1 MCQDYAARQGFIGFV
16 QNVEA
21 NSNDWLQAE
30 LEAGA
35 NVLHGAVEP
44 VSVGDGQC
52 TFGPGGSGFSE
63 QFRAGHAEV
72 PRKRRSYV

>member
-1 MCQDYAARQGFIGFV
+1 VRQDYAARQGFIGFV
-16 QNVEA
+16 QDVEA
-21 NSNDWLQAE
+21 NSNNWLQAE

-44 VSVGDGQC
+44 VSVGNRQRSFC
-52 TFGPGGSGFSE
+52 SGGSGFSE